1 MKFTNFQIVKMFDDL
16 GKYAQTKMPQKIS
29 YAITKNLMILQKE
42 YQCYERELQKLFENY
57 KDKTEKDSDGE
68 IKKYEN
74 GLPMIKDEY
83 MVEFEKD
90 LNELLSIKVDVELYL
105 IPEETFDYIDE
116 NNRYDPLSPNDIV
129 FLQTVICT
137 T

>member
-90 LNELLSIKVDVELYL
+90 LNELLSINVDVELYL
-105 IPEETFDYIDE
+105 IPEEAFDYIDSSSF
-116 NNRYDPLSPNDIV
+116 YDDRTFCCNL
-129 FLQTVICT
+129 LLRLRRW
-137 T
+137 

>member
-1 MKFTNFQIVKMFDDL
+1 
-16 GKYAQTKMPQKIS
+16 
-29 YAITKNLMILQKE
+29 MILQKE

-90 LNELLSIKVDVELYL
+90 LNELLSINVDVELYL
-105 IPEETFDYIDE
+105 IPEEAFDYIDE
-116 NNRYDPLSPNDIV
+116 NNRYDPLSPNDII

>member
-90 LNELLSIKVDVELYL
+90 LNELLSINVDVELYL
-105 IPEETFDYIDE
+105 IPEEAFDYIDE
-116 NNRYDPLSPNDIV
+116 NNRYDPLSPNDII